1 MTDRPYNNPATRE
14 DKAEALRNERRL
26 RQGDREPSTFH
37 TLAGL
42 ADDLGGRFRE
52 KESIAG
58 EQAATQY
65 PKQNNASP
73 WSGGGADPG
82 IEPPTG
88 VAIDAMEP
96 TGEAHEIEKSLAAS
110 SSDPALSQRVRSA
123 ASVGDDG
130 AASHDLAE
138 DECSSGPITPAA
150 VAPTLAVSSPASS
163 ERGPRPSSSTKLRR
177 KLK

>member
-1 MTDRPYNNPATRE
+1 MSAADRPYVNNSTNE
-14 DKAEALRNERRL
+14 DKAEALRNEQRL
-26 RQGDREPSTFH
+26 RKGEREPTSYH
-37 TLAGL
+37 RLAGL
-42 ADDLGGRFRE
+42 ADDLGGRYAVE
-52 KESIAG
+52 AG
-58 EQAATQY
+58 QTKAVDY
-65 PKQNNASP
+65 PRQDNASP
-73 WSGGGADPG
+73 WSGGGAQVG
-82 IEPPTG
+82 IEPRTG
-88 VAIDAMEP
+88 EEINFVAP
-96 TGEAHEIEKSLAAS
+96 LGEAHEIEASLAAS

-138 DECSSGPITPAA
+138 DECSSGPITPAT